1 MVLWTGVL
9 PSGRGLPPLDGG
21 NGPVL
26 CPEPPSCAPNPRHD
40 PRTRVQA
47 SRAER
52 GVGVIGDAAPSASA
66 WSPPRGAS
74 CTGGRL
80 QHRGVR
86 WERIRRCSAQQQCEA
101 QPPVLRAPDETADRT
116 IDPSASRHQNQQKT
130 SYMPRHARSGEA
142 LAEPSKA
149 PGDRLKH
156 LQTVLSIP

>member
-1 MVLWTGVL
+1 MIREPAYRRAGR
-9 PSGRGLPPLDGG
+9 SGAWESSATLHRRP
-21 NGPVL
+21 
-26 CPEPPSCAPNPRHD
+26 AP
-40 PRTRVQA
+40 
-47 SRAER
+47 
-52 GVGVIGDAAPSASA
+52 
-66 WSPPRGAS
+66 GA
-74 CTGGRL
+74 R
-80 QHRGVR
+80 RGVR
-86 WERIRRCSAQQQCEA
+86 PAPVVASSTVGCGGNAAEGAQRNQQCEA